1 MVQAR
6 ISNYHKNS
14 DFTTQKQK
22 SATEISLTIPAGTY
36 SLGRTFTQDIG
47 VPAGVYFENVLLNTS
62 LNPDER
68 YPTNYALVAVNNGQW
83 YLYISVYQLDNNT
96 YRLQATISSYE
107 DVSVPEIGV
116 YAKLH
121 LSVSPFS

>member
-14 DFTTQKQK
+14 DFTTQKQTG
-22 SATEISLTIPAGTY
+22 AVEISLTIPAGSY
-36 SLGRTFTQDIG
+36 SLGQTFSADVG
-47 VPAGVYFENVLLNTS
+47 VGSGAYFENVLLTTS

-68 YPTNYALVAVNNGQW
+68 YPTNYAVIAVNNGQW
-83 YLYISVYQLDNNT
+83 YLYISVYQLNNTT

-107 DVSVPEIGV
+107 AVAVSEISV

-121 LSVSPFS
+121 LSISPFS